1 MANSVL
7 IIGASVAGVGAAN
20 ELRRCGFSGSVALVD
35 GQPHL
40 PYDRPPLSKA
50 VLLGEAGPADL
61 QFHDRDHYAWTR
73 IDLYLG
79 SAAQRLDLDARSVV
93 LESGR
98 QLTADRII
106 IATGARARP
115 FPTDRCT
122 GTVHLLRNLDDAVRL
137 RECIGRGGR
146 LVVIGGGFIGAEVAS
161 SAAALGLAVVVI
173 EAAQLPFERILG
185 CEIATRLASLH
196 GRAGVELMCGVAVD
210 HIERAAAGQRVALAD
225 GRQIDAD
232 IVVAG
237 LGSQPN
243 VEWLASSGLKL
254 SNGIVCDQQGRTETP
269 GIFAAGDA
277 AAWLDPLTG
286 LYERHEHW
294 TAAREQARI
303 VAQSVAGHAV
313 TPWRAFVPYFWSDL
327 YGVRLQMLGSAFASD
342 DVRIVHDDHR
352 KRSFIGEYRRAGE
365 LTGVVGCN
373 AGAKTMRYASKL
385 VRGSDDRE
393 RCLQP
398 APPGQLRGQI
408 PGA

>member
-20 ELRRCGFSGSVALVD
+20 ELRRCGFSGSIALVD

-50 VLLGEAGPADL
+50 ALLGEAGPADL
-61 QFHDRDHYAWTR
+61 QFHDRDHYARTR

-79 SAAQRLDLDARSVV
+79 SVAQRLDLDARSVV

-185 CEIATRLASLH
+185 HEIATRLASLH
-196 GRAGVELMCGVAVD
+196 ARAGVELMCGVAVD
-210 HIERAAAGQRVALAD
+210 YIERSAPGQRVALAD

-237 LGSQPN
+237 LGSLPN
-243 VEWLASSGLKL
+243 VEWLASSGLEM
-254 SNGIVCDQQGRTETP
+254 SNGILCDEQGRTGSL
-269 GIFAAGDA
+269 GIFAAGDV
-277 AAWLDPLTG
+277 AAWRDPFNG
-286 LYERHEHW
+286 QHVRHEHW

-303 VAQSVAGHAV
+303 VAQSISGSVV
-313 TPWRAFVPYFWSDL
+313 TPWRDFVPYFWSDL
-327 YGVRLQMLGSAFASD
+327 YGVRLQMLGSAVDAD
-342 DVRIVHDDHR
+342 DIRIVHQDEE
-352 KRSFIGEYRRAGE
+352 KRAFVVEYRKAGE
-365 LTGVVGCN
+365 LTGVMGSN
-373 AGAKTMRYASKL
+373 AGARTMRYGSKL
-385 VRGSDDRE
+385 VRNPVSVSSD
-393 RCLQP
+393 
-398 APPGQLRGQI
+398 A
-408 PGA
+408 